1 MKDAETLTTILEAEA
16 EAASVVYSRL
26 KLAQESIVG
35 ISGTELAEFVRSG
48 PDLVQPLESLEKER
62 VRCAERLGAALF
74 PDGSQ
79 EVGTMTVHELVR
91 YLPAA
96 DAIAV
101 SGAANRLRQ
110 VVGNI
115 VAVNGQ
121 NRLLLERSRRFV
133 EETLRIVTDDH
144 TRTLIDQRM

>member
-16 EAASVVYSRL
+16 EAASVVYDRL
-26 KLAQESIVG
+26 KLAQESIAG
-35 ISGTELAEFVRSG
+35 LSGADLAEFVRSG
-48 PDLVQPLESLEKER
+48 PDLVRPLESLERER
-62 VRCAERLGAALF
+62 IRCAERLGAALF

-79 EVGTMTVHELVR
+79 HVESMSVHELLR

-96 DAIAV
+96 DARAV
-101 SGAANRLRQ
+101 AGAASRLRQ
-110 VVGNI
+110 VVGSI
-115 VAVNGQ
+115 IAVNGQ

>member
-16 EAASVVYSRL
+16 EAASVVYDRL

-35 ISGTELAEFVRSG
+35 LSGTDIAEFVRSG
-48 PDLVQPLESLEKER
+48 PDLVKPLEALEQER
-62 VRCAERLGAALF
+62 IRCAERLGASLF

-79 EVGTMTVHELVR
+79 QVGRMSVHQLLR

-96 DAIAV
+96 DALAV

-115 VAVNGQ
+115 VAVNAQ
-121 NRLLLERSRRFV
+121 NKLLLERSRRFV

>member
-1 MKDAETLTTILEAEA
+1 MKDAESLTTILEAEA
-16 EAASVVYSRL
+16 EAASVVYARL

-35 ISGTELAEFVRSG
+35 LSGTDLAEFVRSG
-48 PDLVQPLESLEKER
+48 PDLVEPLEVLEEER
-62 VRCAERLGAALF
+62 VRCATRLGAALF

-79 EVGTMTVHELVR
+79 KVESMSVHELVR

-96 DAIAV
+96 DAVAV
-101 SGAANRLRQ
+101 SGAANRLRLA
-110 VVGNI
+110 VGNI
-115 VAVNGQ
+115 VAVNAQ